1 MTKLKSLYDIII
13 KSTFATQ
20 GFTAALLDANKSGII
35 GFLTTIPKLIAG
47 LKAYGVA
54 NTIATIK
61 TIGLSATLKELNI
74 SPTML
79 ALNAIVLA
87 FVGLTAVIDACTTT
101 TEEYSEKLSQ
111 SSQDLKDINSKI
123 TDLNSE
129 LETTRQRIT
138 ELEAKDSL
146 TLVEQN
152 ELAKLKET
160 NSQLEKQISLQ
171 ERQQKIK
178 SAEVSSDFANA
189 VKSWQNDTFQT
200 DNDKKNGF
208 LQLARGID
216 IFNIDFDYT
225 SNVNTIR
232 KLLTTYQKLKS
243 MYDKS
248 LSDGDLELSEKL
260 KSYMESQENVLSQ
273 QLATLQEY
281 KSQVSGIDY
290 QYLSKD
296 AKSVYDYIEDVENQ
310 ILLITGDTESV
321 QQVFDGI
328 YNSEKFKNARN
339 ALSEL
344 GDEGK
349 LTADKLKELYTSNKS
364 VKELLDYLNQ
374 LGLIDLSDMQ
384 GTDESSFL
392 GVFGNNIKQLSG
404 SVNTSNASLE
414 QFINQL
420 NKAENSADQATQ
432 SIKTL
437 SEVSEELDKLQE
449 NYKSLSDIVQDYNE
463 NGFLSIDNLQTLSEM
478 DAEYIA
484 TLQIENGQLSLNTEA
499 YKKLLNAKLND
510 LEINQVK
517 SVLNNVL
524 NMSKEEAQA
533 YANAQ
538 AYTEESNSILS
549 LVQSEIQ
556 LAQIKAKTLDYENKT
571 DVYSK
576 AVQTATS
583 QAVNIMTFY
592 EQTRQAMNDNM
603 DAVMG
608 ATVASENQTKALEEQ
623 KDALEKQKN
632 ALEDAKKAQEDYKD
646 GLEDSKS
653 AIENLID
660 LTKDYIKQTKEDE
673 KSALEDSKNAVLD
686 RVDAELKLLEA
697 EKDRHDFEK
706 SLSEKQNDLSSA
718 NLALIAANLDD
729 SAVGK
734 KNQKEAQDN
743 YNSAKSD
750 MNEYLYEHN
759 YDIQKEALEA
769 YRDSQEE
776 YYDGLIQTIDDYL
789 NDEVQLYKDACSMI
803 DNDNGTLYSNLFEY
817 IQTYTTKS
825 QAEFNHLWT
834 EAQSALSEYNNLH
847 YSTFDLLNYL
857 QSEIYNTETVIQG
870 YESQIEDVGNAI
882 DVVSS
887 KIDDVSNSVNNN
899 ATALNNWSD
908 AYEKIKN
915 SLRGWQADYIIDG
928 KRLTFTSDL
937 SDKKAAA
944 QDIASKI
951 SAQLQG
957 KIDMPWYGIY
967 GSLRQ
972 YYKGTKSAEGGL
984 SLVGERGAELRVLNQ
999 GDSII
1004 TNEITNRLMDFASNP
1019 MKFLSDVIHPVD
1031 FANLS
1036 SVDYGTM
1043 FDSLSNNVLQNN
1055 DYKPTV
1061 NINIQ
1066 GDATQSTVN
1075 ALKKESNNIINQ
1087 ATKQFMRQTL
1097 NIVGKNKNLSKFL

>member
-1 MTKLKSLYDIII
+1 M
-13 KSTFATQ
+13 
-20 GFTAALLDANKSGII
+20 ALLDANKSGII

-54 NTIATIK
+54 STIANIK

-87 FVGLTAVIDACTTT
+87 FVGVTAIIDACITT
-101 TEEYSEKLSQ
+101 TEEYEEKLEE
-111 SSQDLKDINSKI
+111 SSQKYSETCSKLESI
-123 TDLNSE
+123 NSE
-129 LETTRQRIT
+129 LTTTQQRID
-138 ELEAKDSL
+138 ELNAKESL

-152 ELAKLKET
+152 EL
-160 NSQLEKQISLQ
+160 
-171 ERQQKIK
+171 
-178 SAEVSSDFANA
+178 D
-189 VKSWQNDTFQT
+189 
-200 DNDKKNGF
+200 
-208 LQLARGID
+208 
-216 IFNIDFDYT
+216 
-225 SNVNTIR
+225 
-232 KLLTTYQKLKS
+232 KLKS
-243 MYDKS
+243 TNAELEAQQRI
-248 LSDGDLELSEKL
+248 LSATKRAEAASVSKDFTDTVNSYMDGDGRERVVSGGIFETTYVDKADMAYLNIIDYKNDLAKAEAAGNQKDIDLYTQRISEFQDELKEVNDK
-260 KSYMESQENVLSQ
+260 Y
-273 QLATLQEY
+273 QEY
-281 KSQVSGIDY
+281 KSTVEDIDY
-290 QYLSKD
+290 QYLSD
-296 AKSVYDYIEDVENQ
+296 EAKKAYDKILDVQNKY
-310 ILLITGDTESV
+310 LLATDDSAETI
-321 QQVFDGI
+321 QAVFDNIFYYGK
-328 YNSEKFKNARN
+328 YEEANN

-344 GDEGK
+344 GEQGK
-349 LTADKLKELYTSNKS
+349 LTAESISELYNSHDN
-364 VKELLDYLNQ
+364 VKQMIDYMLQ
-374 LGLIDLSDMQ
+374 LGLIDLSTPNV
-384 GTDESSFL
+384 GFE
-392 GVFGNNIKQLSG
+392 QL
-404 SVNTSNASLE
+404 A
-414 QFINQL
+414 NQL
-420 NKAENSADQATQ
+420 NTTADQATK

-437 SEVSEELDKLQE
+437 SEVSKELDKLQE
-449 NYKSLSDIVQDYNE
+449 KYKSLYDIVQDYNE
-463 NGFLSIDNLQTLSEM
+463 NGFLSIDNLQALSEM

-538 AYTEESNSILS
+538 AYTEESNSILG

-556 LAQIKAKTLDYENKT
+556 LALIKAKTLDYENKT

-583 QAVNIMTFY
+583 QAINIMTFY

-608 ATVASENQTKALEEQ
+608 VTAASENQTKALEEQ

-759 YDIQKEALEA
+759 YDIQKEALES
-769 YRDSQEE
+769 YRDSQEQ

-834 EAQSALSEYNNLH
+834 EAQSALSQYNNLH

-857 QSEIYNTETVIQG
+857 QGEIYNTETVIQG

-882 DVVSS
+882 DMVSS

-899 ATALNNWSD
+899 ATALSNWSD

-928 KRLTFTSDL
+928 KRQTFTSDL

-972 YYKGTKSAEGGL
+972 YAKGTKSAEGGL

-1004 TNEITNRLMDFASNP
+1004 TNEITNRLMDFAANP

-1075 ALKKESNNIINQ
+1075 ALKRESNNIINQ